1 TLGSCACD
9 GFVFFFSSRRR
20 HTRSKRD
27 WSSDVCSSD
36 LVAVNFIAGAT
47 RMPVIKFMGLDFI
60 SAALWA
66 AYSIFIGYFTAG
78 WLEHTVLQIALAL
91 VFAAILG
98 WILDRALKKFM
109 RSRMERTP
117 DQDDPEHQTGLDS
130 NP

>member
-1 TLGSCACD
+1 TA
-9 GFVFFFSSRRR
+9 R
-20 HTRSKRD
+20 HIPGGR
-27 WSSDVCSSD
+27 
-36 LVAVNFIAGAT
+36 VAVNFIAGAT

-98 WILDRALKKFM
+98 WILDRAIKKFM
-109 RSRMERTP
+109 RCRMESSP
-117 DQDDPEHQTGLDS
+117 DRYYPERRSRLGS
-130 NP
+130 SP